1 MFFNQ
6 KKKARSATAARSA
19 AGAKIWVPARSA
31 GPPPQPLGA
40 AAGEKKIKKI
50 EKKIEKKKKKN

>member
-1 MFFNQ
+1 MLFNQ
-6 KKKARSATAARSA
+6 KKKKGRAAPPRRVAPWRA

-40 AAGEKKIKKI
+40 AAGENFFS
-50 EKKIEKKKKKN
+50 KNFQKFFF